1 MVIPPILESTSSHSA
16 VLQNVTEWGRNTIL
30 STKRGSTGTGSSRTQ
45 KIFCQKMFQLTPRR
59 CVKKIGTFGAD
70 DPKGMEGP

>member
-1 MVIPPILESTSSHSA
+1 MFPF
-16 VLQNVTEWGRNTIL
+16 L

-45 KIFCQKMFQLTPRR
+45 KNFCQKMFQFNPPR
-59 CVKKIGTFGAD
+59 CVRAV

>member
-1 MVIPPILESTSSHSA
+1 MFQLNPPRCVKSICQNKTNKIPF
-16 VLQNVTEWGRNTIL
+16 L

-45 KIFCQKMFQLTPRR
+45 NFFCQKMFQLTPPR